1 MDESFYYL
9 LLAIP
14 ATCAFWF
21 LCATLVGILANWLT
35 CRRLRNYKPETS
47 SEAGAP
53 RMALSKIY
61 SFTSKSQR
69 LDCPHDLVA
78 RSPLRMPHR
87 SGQEGSTLRVA
98 FLASRGW
105 ANYA

>member
-53 RMALSKIY
+53 RMALQKKPHSKIIRGFD
-61 SFTSKSQR
+61 SPELFSDDALQRIRELQKRIAECDKEIDSWKSK
-69 LDCPHDLVA
+69 L
-78 RSPLRMPHR
+78 
-87 SGQEGSTLRVA
+87 
-98 FLASRGW
+98 
-105 ANYA
+105 